1 MFTQFITILIIV
13 SIIGCILYGRR
24 LIKTEKVDA
33 VFGNPERAKGGTHW
47 IIVGSG
53 AILLIWLYYS
63 WDIAKGFYPKSANEL
78 CQVAKVNEALLG
90 LKYQFPIEEREFKS
104 TSIIKIENKNLQ
116 KITAEVQSSPDLT
129 NQQKINLV
137 RFIDKTKRLIPLLT
151 NEDLIEIETKQ
162 KLNEITGKINLLS
175 ENFKKTDYPF
185 ETEEELNTRL
195 QAVKEQGGWGITKID
210 SGTGSI
216 ENTIEVPLVAATKK
230 GLKFSAAAEE
240 LKIIDEEFFKLRN
253 HNPQF
258 KTSIKEL
265 KDEIKTY
272 RKNLND
278 NEEVASNYAKNIVK
292 IARRIE
298 FASIYPPNA
307 LNGMQNAIV
316 KFDNL
321 QKSEQGGLRLIDILL
336 FPAGT
341 IVSSGTSCSEQGS
354 GRWLP
359 KPSDTLNKFIL
370 MSKPSVG
377 YKNIP
382 LLWIDMM
389 DVSKIIG
396 FILPDWIADILPG
409 EYPVHSADGVVKQN
423 FKGKVLKIVT
433 GDFKLF
439 KIPVP
444 YGHIWDSFLRV
455 FLGLIFGILIGVP
468 LGLFMGLNRFAK
480 GFFDPLI
487 ELYRPVPPL
496 AWAPLIISVLGID
509 NTGKVFLLFMV
520 SLSIMI
526 ISARAGASGTQLS
539 KIHAAHSLGASK
551 KQILRYVIFPN
562 SLPEILTGIRV
573 AVGMCWGT
581 LVAAEFLAGT
591 TGIGFVENVA
601 KKYFQYEVIWI
612 TIFIMGMLGLLFDV
626 TLRKIINKKIP
637 QGVALKKW
645 KTNYR

>member
-1 MFTQFITILIIV
+1 MITQIITILILV
-13 SIIGCILYGRR
+13 SIVGCILYGRR

-47 IIVGSG
+47 VIVGSS
-53 AILLIWLYYS
+53 ALLLIWLYYS

-78 CQVAKVNEALLG
+78 CQVAKVNDSLLG

-104 TSIIKIENKNLQ
+104 TSIIKIENKNLNKINIEIQNSQDLNIQQ
-116 KITAEVQSSPDLT
+116 KTTLIEFINKT
-129 NQQKINLV
+129 NQ
-137 RFIDKTKRLIPLLT
+137 LIPLLT
-151 NEDLIEIETKQ
+151 NDNLMEMDTK
-162 KLNEITGKINLLS
+162 IKIKEMTDELKLLS
-175 ENFKKTDYPF
+175 SNFKKKDYPF
-185 ETEEELNTRL
+185 ETEAEKNERKK
-195 QAVKEQGGWGITKID
+195 AISEQGKWGIIKVQ

-216 ENTIEVPLVAATKK
+216 ENTLEVPLVPATDK
-230 GLKFSAAAEE
+230 GLKFHVAADE
-240 LKIIDEEFFKLRN
+240 LKIINDKFFKLRN
-253 HNPQF
+253 HNLQF
-258 KTSIKEL
+258 KNLIKEL
-265 KDEIKTY
+265 KEEIKTY

-278 NEEVASNYAKNIVK
+278 AEEIASTYAKDIVK

-298 FASIYPPNA
+298 YASIYPPNA
-307 LNGMQNAIV
+307 LNEMQSAIIE
-316 KFDNL
+316 FDDL
-321 QKSEQGGLRLIDILL
+321 QKAEQGGLRLVDILL

-341 IVSSGTSCSEQGS
+341 IIASGPSCSEQGS

-409 EYPVHSADGVVKQN
+409 EYPVHTKDGVVKQN
-423 FKGKVLKIVT
+423 FKGKILKVVT

-626 TLRKIINKKIP
+626 TLRKIIDKTIP
-637 QGVALKKW
+637 WRGKG
-645 KTNYR
+645 

>member
-1 MFTQFITILIIV
+1 MLTQFATILIFV
-13 SIIGCILYGRR
+13 AIIGCILYGRR

-47 IIVGSG
+47 IVVGSS
-53 AILLIWLYYS
+53 AILLVWLYYS

-78 CQVAKVNEALLG
+78 CQVAKINESLMG

-104 TSIIKIENKNLQ
+104 TSIIKIENKNLKNIANEIQ
-116 KITAEVQSSPDLT
+116 NSNDLN
-129 NQQKINLV
+129 NQQKNILIG
-137 RFIDKTKRLIPLLT
+137 FIDKTTQLIPLLT
-151 NEDLIEIETKQ
+151 NNNLMEMDTKVKIKEMTEEI
-162 KLNEITGKINLLS
+162 KILS
-175 ENFKKTDYPF
+175 SNFKKKDYPF
-185 ETEEELNTRL
+185 ETGEEKNERL
-195 QAVKEQGGWGITKID
+195 KAVSEQGGWGITTVRT
-210 SGTGSI
+210 GTGSI
-216 ENTIEVPLVAATKK
+216 ENTLEVPLVPGTNR
-230 GLKFSAAAEE
+230 GLKFHAAAAE
-240 LKIIDEEFFKLRN
+240 LKVISDKFFKLRN
-253 HNPQF
+253 HNSYF

-265 KDEIKTY
+265 KNEIKAYRKSLDDSDEI
-272 RKNLND
+272 
-278 NEEVASNYAKNIVK
+278 ASTYAKNIVK

-298 FASIYPPNA
+298 FASIYPPTA
-307 LNGMQNAIV
+307 LNEMKDAIIE
-316 KFDNL
+316 FDNL

-341 IVSSGTSCSEQGS
+341 IVASGPSCSEQGS

-359 KPSDTLNKFIL
+359 KPSDTFNKFIL

-382 LLWIDMM
+382 LLWIEMV
-389 DVSKIIG
+389 DVSSMVG
-396 FILPDWIADILPG
+396 FILPDWIADVLPG
-409 EYPVHSADGVVKQN
+409 EYPVHTKDGIVKEN
-423 FKGKVLKIVT
+423 FKSKVLKLVT

-439 KIPVP
+439 KVPVP

-455 FLGLIFGILIGVP
+455 FLGLVFGIIIGVP

-551 KQILRYVIFPN
+551 KQILRHVIFPN

-612 TIFIMGMLGLLFDV
+612 TIFIMGMLGLLFDI
-626 TLRKIINKKIP
+626 TLRKIIDKTIP
-637 QGVALKKW
+637 WRGKG
-645 KTNYR
+645 

>member
-1 MFTQFITILIIV
+1 MLTQFATILIFV
-13 SIIGCILYGRR
+13 AIIGCILYGRR

-47 IIVGSG
+47 IVVGSS
-53 AILLIWLYYS
+53 AILLVWLYYS

-78 CQVAKVNEALLG
+78 CQVAKINESLMG

-104 TSIIKIENKNLQ
+104 TSIIKIENKNL
-116 KITAEVQSSPDLT
+116 KNIANEIRNSNDL
-129 NQQKINLV
+129 NDQQKNILIG
-137 RFIDKTKRLIPLLT
+137 FIDKTTQLIPLLT
-151 NEDLIEIETKQ
+151 NNNLMEMDTKIKIKEMTEEI
-162 KLNEITGKINLLS
+162 KILS
-175 ENFKKTDYPF
+175 SNFKKKDYPF
-185 ETEEELNTRL
+185 ETEEEKNERL
-195 QAVKEQGGWGITKID
+195 KAVSEQGGWGITTVRT
-210 SGTGSI
+210 GTGSI
-216 ENTIEVPLVAATKK
+216 ENTLEVPLVPGTNR
-230 GLKFSAAAEE
+230 GLKFHAAAAE
-240 LKIIDEEFFKLRN
+240 LKVISDKFFKLRN
-253 HNPQF
+253 HNSNF

-265 KDEIKTY
+265 KNEIKMYRKSLDDSDEI
-272 RKNLND
+272 
-278 NEEVASNYAKNIVK
+278 ASTYAKNIVK

-298 FASIYPPNA
+298 FASIYPPTA
-307 LNGMQNAIV
+307 LNEMKDAIIE
-316 KFDNL
+316 FDNL

-341 IVSSGTSCSEQGS
+341 IVASGPSCSEQGS

-359 KPSDTLNKFIL
+359 KPSDTFNKFIL

-382 LLWIDMM
+382 LLWIEMV
-389 DVSKIIG
+389 DVSSMIG
-396 FILPDWIADILPG
+396 FILPDWIADVLPG
-409 EYPVHSADGVVKQN
+409 EYPVHTKDGIVKEN
-423 FKGKVLKIVT
+423 FKSKVLKLVT

-439 KIPVP
+439 KVPVP

-455 FLGLIFGILIGVP
+455 FLGLVFGIIIGVP

-551 KQILRYVIFPN
+551 KQILRHVIFPN

-612 TIFIMGMLGLLFDV
+612 TIFIMGMLGLLFDI
-626 TLRKIINKKIP
+626 TLRKIIDKTIP
-637 QGVALKKW
+637 WRGKG
-645 KTNYR
+645 

>member
-1 MFTQFITILIIV
+1 MFTQIVTILILV
-13 SIIGCILYGRR
+13 SIVGCILYGRR

-47 IIVGSG
+47 IIVGSS

-78 CQVAKVNEALLG
+78 CQVAKINESLLG

-104 TSIIKIENKNLQ
+104 TSVIKIENENL
-116 KITAEVQSSPDLT
+116 K
-129 NQQKINLV
+129 KINLEIKNSENLSSKQKIKLES
-137 RFIDKTKRLIPLLT
+137 FIIKTSQLIPLLT
-151 NEDLIEIETKQ
+151 NDNLMEMDTKIKIKEMTDELNILSSNFQ
-162 KLNEITGKINLLS
+162 KKE
-175 ENFKKTDYPF
+175 YPF
-185 ETEEELNTRL
+185 ETEQEKNYRNKAILDE
-195 QAVKEQGGWGITKID
+195 GGWGITTVKT
-210 SGTGSI
+210 GTGSI
-216 ENTIEVPLVAATKK
+216 ENTMEVPLIPTTNR
-230 GLKFSAAAEE
+230 GLKFDAAAKE
-240 LKIIDEEFFKLRN
+240 LKVISDKFFKLKN
-253 HNPQF
+253 HNTQF
-258 KTSIKEL
+258 KNSINEL
-265 KDEIKTY
+265 KDDVKAY
-272 RKNLND
+272 RNNLNESD
-278 NEEVASNYAKNIVK
+278 EIASSFAKNIVK

-298 FASIYPPNA
+298 FASIYPPDA
-307 LNGMQNAIV
+307 LNEMQNAIV
-316 KFDNL
+316 EFDNL
-321 QKSEQGGLRLIDILL
+321 QKKEQGGLRLIDILL

-341 IVSSGTSCSEQGS
+341 IVASGPSCSEQGS

-359 KPSDTLNKFIL
+359 KPSDTFNKFIL

-389 DVSKIIG
+389 DVSRIVG

-409 EYPVHSADGVVKQN
+409 EYPVHSKDGVVKQN
-423 FKGKVLKIVT
+423 FNGKVLKIVT

-444 YGHIWDSFLRV
+444 YGHIWDSFMRV
-455 FLGLIFGILIGVP
+455 FLGLIFGIIIGVP

-626 TLRKIINKKIP
+626 TLRKIIDKTIP
-637 QGVALKKW
+637 WRGKG
-645 KTNYR
+645 

>member
-1 MFTQFITILIIV
+1 M
-13 SIIGCILYGRR
+13 
-24 LIKTEKVDA
+24 TE
-33 VFGNPERAKGGTHW
+33 E
-47 IIVGSG
+47 
-53 AILLIWLYYS
+53 
-63 WDIAKGFYPKSANEL
+63 
-78 CQVAKVNEALLG
+78 
-90 LKYQFPIEEREFKS
+90 
-104 TSIIKIENKNLQ
+104 IKIL
-116 KITAEVQSSPDLT
+116 SS
-129 NQQKINLV
+129 
-137 RFIDKTKRLIPLLT
+137 
-151 NEDLIEIETKQ
+151 
-162 KLNEITGKINLLS
+162 
-175 ENFKKTDYPF
+175 NFKKKDYPF
-185 ETEEELNTRL
+185 ETEEEKNERL
-195 QAVKEQGGWGITKID
+195 KAVSEQGGWGITTVRT
-210 SGTGSI
+210 GTGSI
-216 ENTIEVPLVAATKK
+216 ENTLEVPLVPGTNR
-230 GLKFSAAAEE
+230 GLKFHAAAAE
-240 LKIIDEEFFKLRN
+240 LKVISDKFFKLRN
-253 HNPQF
+253 HNSNF

-265 KDEIKTY
+265 KNEIKVYRKSLDDSDEI
-272 RKNLND
+272 
-278 NEEVASNYAKNIVK
+278 ASTYAKNIVK

-298 FASIYPPNA
+298 FASIYPPTA
-307 LNGMQNAIV
+307 LNEMKDAIIE
-316 KFDNL
+316 FDNL

-341 IVSSGTSCSEQGS
+341 IVASGPSCSEQGS

-359 KPSDTLNKFIL
+359 KPSDTFNKFIL

-382 LLWIDMM
+382 LLWIEMV
-389 DVSKIIG
+389 DVSSMIG
-396 FILPDWIADILPG
+396 FILPDWIADVLPG
-409 EYPVHSADGVVKQN
+409 EYPVHTKDGIVKEN
-423 FKGKVLKIVT
+423 FKSKVLKLVT

-439 KIPVP
+439 KVPVP

-455 FLGLIFGILIGVP
+455 FLGLVFGIIIGVP

-551 KQILRYVIFPN
+551 KQILRHVIFPN

-612 TIFIMGMLGLLFDV
+612 TIFIMGMLGLLFDI
-626 TLRKIINKKIP
+626 TLRKIIDKTIP
-637 QGVALKKW
+637 WRGKG
-645 KTNYR
+645 

>member
-1 MFTQFITILIIV
+1 MLTQIVTFLIFFAV
-13 SIIGCILYGRR
+13 IGCILYGRR

-33 VFGNPERAKGGTHW
+33 VFGNPERARGGTHW
-47 IIVGSG
+47 IIVGSSF
-53 AILLIWLYYS
+53 LLLVWLYYS

-78 CQVAKVNEALLG
+78 CQVAKVNDSLLG

-104 TSIIKIENKNLQ
+104 TAQIKKENKNLKATLNEIKFSEDLNLQQ
-116 KITAEVQSSPDLT
+116 KTDLT
-129 NQQKINLV
+129 EFIN
-137 RFIDKTKRLIPLLT
+137 KTIQLIPLLT
-151 NEDLIEIETKQ
+151 NEDLIENETKF
-162 KLNEITGKINLLS
+162 KIDDITGKINLLT
-175 ENFKKTDYPF
+175 ENFRKPEYPF
-185 ETEEELNTRL
+185 ETEQEANERL
-195 QAVKEQGGWGITKID
+195 KAVSEQGDWGIIKVQ

-216 ENTIEVPLVAATKK
+216 ENTIEVPLVPETKR
-230 GLKFSAAAEE
+230 GLKFDAAAKE
-240 LKIIDEEFFKLRN
+240 LQIISDEFFKLRN

-258 KTSIKEL
+258 KDKIKEL
-265 KDEIKTY
+265 KDEIKAY
-272 RKNLND
+272 RKNLD
-278 NEEVASNYAKNIVK
+278 DTQEVASTYAKDIVK

-307 LNGMQNAIV
+307 LNEMQNAIIN
-316 KFDNL
+316 FDVA
-321 QKSEQGGLRLIDILL
+321 QKEAQGGLRFVDIFL

-341 IVSSGTSCSEQGS
+341 IVASGPSCSEQGS

-359 KPSDTLNKFIL
+359 KPSDTFDKFML
-370 MSKPSVG
+370 MLKPSVG
-377 YKNIP
+377 YKEIP
-382 LLWIDMM
+382 LLWIELV
-389 DVSKIIG
+389 DVSKMIG

-409 EYPVHSADGVVKQN
+409 EYPVHTQDGIVKQN
-423 FKGKVLKIVT
+423 FKGQVLKLVT

-439 KIPVP
+439 KVPVP

-455 FLGLIFGILIGVP
+455 FLGLVFGILIGVP

-626 TLRKIINKKIP
+626 TLRKIIDKTIP
-637 QGVALKKW
+637 WRGKG
-645 KTNYR
+645 

>member
-1 MFTQFITILIIV
+1 MLTQIVTLLIFV
-13 SIIGCILYGRR
+13 AIIGSILYGRR

-47 IIVGSG
+47 VIVGSA

-63 WDIAKGFYPKSANEL
+63 WDIAKAFYPKSANEL
-78 CQVAKVNEALLG
+78 CQVAKINESLMA
-90 LKYQFPIEEREFKS
+90 LKYQFPIDEREFKS
-104 TSIIKIENKNLQ
+104 TSIIKIENKNLKKIEKEIQNAPDLNDEQ
-116 KITAEVQSSPDLT
+116 KIIL
-129 NQQKINLV
+129 L
-137 RFIDKTKRLIPLLT
+137 RFISKTSQLIPLLT
-151 NEDLIEIETKQ
+151 NDYLMEENTKSRIKEMTEEIR
-162 KLNEITGKINLLS
+162 ILS
-175 ENFKKTDYPF
+175 SNFKKKDYPF
-185 ETEEELNTRL
+185 ETEADKIERL
-195 QAVKEQGGWGITKID
+195 KAVTEQGGWGIIKVQ

-216 ENTIEVPLVAATKK
+216 ENTIEVPVVPETNK
-230 GLKFSAAAEE
+230 GLKFHTAAED
-240 LKIIDEEFFKLRN
+240 LKIISDKFFKLRN
-253 HNPQF
+253 HNSNF
-258 KTSIKEL
+258 NTSIKGL
-265 KDEIKTY
+265 KNEIKLY
-272 RKNLND
+272 RESLD
-278 NEEVASNYAKNIVK
+278 DSEEIASDYAKNIVK

-298 FASIYPPNA
+298 FASIYPPGA
-307 LNGMQNAIV
+307 LDEMQSAIIE
-316 KFDNL
+316 FDNL
-321 QKSEQGGLRLIDILL
+321 QKSEQGGLRLIDIIL

-341 IVSSGTSCSEQGS
+341 IVASGPSCSEQGS

-359 KPSDTLNKFIL
+359 KPSDTFNKFIL

-382 LLWIDMM
+382 LLWIEMI
-389 DVSKIIG
+389 DVSSIIG

-409 EYPVHSADGVVKQN
+409 NYPVHTKDGIVKEN

-455 FLGLIFGILIGVP
+455 FLGLVFGIIIGVP

-551 KQILRYVIFPN
+551 RQILRYVIFPN

-626 TLRKIINKKIP
+626 TLRKIIDKTIP
-637 QGVALKKW
+637 WRGKG
-645 KTNYR
+645 

>member
-1 MFTQFITILIIV
+1 MLTQFATILIFV
-13 SIIGCILYGRR
+13 AIIGCILYGRR

-47 IIVGSG
+47 IVVGSS
-53 AILLIWLYYS
+53 AILLVWLYYS

-78 CQVAKVNEALLG
+78 CQVAKINESLMG

-104 TSIIKIENKNLQ
+104 TSIIKIENKNL
-116 KITAEVQSSPDLT
+116 KNIANEIRNSNDL
-129 NQQKINLV
+129 NDQQKNILIG
-137 RFIDKTKRLIPLLT
+137 FIDKTTQLIPLLT
-151 NEDLIEIETKQ
+151 NNNLMEMDTKIKIKEMTEEI
-162 KLNEITGKINLLS
+162 KILS
-175 ENFKKTDYPF
+175 SNFKKKDYPF
-185 ETEEELNTRL
+185 ETEEEKNERL
-195 QAVKEQGGWGITKID
+195 KAVSEQGGWGITTVRT
-210 SGTGSI
+210 GTGSI
-216 ENTIEVPLVAATKK
+216 ENTLEVPLVPGTNR
-230 GLKFSAAAEE
+230 GLKFHAAAAE
-240 LKIIDEEFFKLRN
+240 LKVISDKFFKLRN
-253 HNPQF
+253 HNSNF

-265 KDEIKTY
+265 KNEIKAY
-272 RKNLND
+272 RKSLD
-278 NEEVASNYAKNIVK
+278 DSEEIASTYAKNIVK

-298 FASIYPPNA
+298 FASIYPPTA
-307 LNGMQNAIV
+307 LNEMKDAIIE
-316 KFDNL
+316 FDNL

-341 IVSSGTSCSEQGS
+341 IVASGPSCSEQGS

-359 KPSDTLNKFIL
+359 KPSDTFNKFIL

-382 LLWIDMM
+382 LLWIEMV
-389 DVSKIIG
+389 DVSSMIG
-396 FILPDWIADILPG
+396 FILPDWIADVLPG
-409 EYPVHSADGVVKQN
+409 EYPVHTKDGIVNEN
-423 FKGKVLKIVT
+423 FKSKVLKLVT

-439 KIPVP
+439 KVPVP

-455 FLGLIFGILIGVP
+455 FLGLVFGIIIGVP

-551 KQILRYVIFPN
+551 KQILRHVIFPN

-612 TIFIMGMLGLLFDV
+612 TIFIMGMLGLLFDI
-626 TLRKIINKKIP
+626 TLRKIIDKTIP
-637 QGVALKKW
+637 WRGKG
-645 KTNYR
+645 

>member
-1 MFTQFITILIIV
+1 MFTQIITILILV

-47 IIVGSG
+47 IIVGSS
-53 AILLIWLYYS
+53 AILLVWLYYS

-78 CQVAKVNEALLG
+78 CQVAKINESLLG

-104 TSIIKIENKNLQ
+104 TSIIKIENKNLK
-116 KITAEVQSSPDLT
+116 KISLEIQNSPDLSNLQKNALVGFINKT
-129 NQQKINLV
+129 NK
-137 RFIDKTKRLIPLLT
+137 LIPLLT
-151 NEDLIEIETKQ
+151 NDNLMEINTKI
-162 KLNEITGKINLLS
+162 KIDEMTDEIRLLS
-175 ENFKKTDYPF
+175 TNFQKKDYPF
-185 ETEEELNTRL
+185 ETP
-195 QAVKEQGGWGITKID
+195 EQKNERQKAIAKQGSWGIVTV
-210 SGTGSI
+210 SAGTGSI
-216 ENTIEVPLVAATKK
+216 ENTIEVPLVPETDR
-230 GLKFSAAAEE
+230 GLKFHAAAEQ
-240 LKIIDEEFFKLRN
+240 LKKINDKFFKLRN

-258 KTSIKEL
+258 KNAIKEL
-265 KDEIKTY
+265 KTEIKLY
-272 RKNLND
+272 RKNLD
-278 NEEVASNYAKNIVK
+278 DTEEVASTYAKNIVK

-307 LNGMQNAIV
+307 LNEMQNAIIE
-316 KFDNL
+316 FDNL
-321 QKSEQGGLRLIDILL
+321 QKTEQGGLRLIDILL

-341 IVSSGTSCSEQGS
+341 IVASGPSCSEQGS

-389 DVSKIIG
+389 DVSQIIG
-396 FILPDWIADILPG
+396 FILPDWIADVLPG
-409 EYPVHSADGVVKQN
+409 EYPVHTKDGVVKQN

-455 FLGLIFGILIGVP
+455 FLGLVFGILIGVP

-551 KQILRYVIFPN
+551 RQILRYVIFPN

-626 TLRKIINKKIP
+626 TLRKIIDKTIP
-637 QGVALKKW
+637 WRGKG
-645 KTNYR
+645 

>member
-1 MFTQFITILIIV
+1 MLTQFLTILIFV
-13 SIIGCILYGRR
+13 AVIGCILYGRR
-24 LIKTEKVDA
+24 LIRTEKIDA

-47 IIVGSG
+47 VIVGSS
-53 AILLIWLYYS
+53 AILLLWLYYS

-78 CQVAKVNEALLG
+78 CQVAKINESLLG
-90 LKYQFPIEEREFKS
+90 LKYQFPIEEREYKS
-104 TSIIKIENKNLQ
+104 TSIIKIENKNLE
-116 KITAEVQSSPDLT
+116 KIATEIQGSLDLS
-129 NQQKINLV
+129 NQQKTILV
-137 RFIDKTKRLIPLLT
+137 SYIDKTKKLIPLLT
-151 NEDLIEIETKQ
+151 SESLMELETKN
-162 KLNEITGKINLLS
+162 KIKEMTEEIKLLS
-175 ENFKKTDYPF
+175 SNFQKEDYPF
-185 ETEEELNTRL
+185 ETEAQKIERRK
-195 QAVKEQGGWGITKID
+195 AISEQGEWGIVTVS
-210 SGTGSI
+210 SGTGTI
-216 ENTIEVPLVAATKK
+216 ENTIEVPLIPETNR
-230 GLKFSAAAEE
+230 GLKFDAAAAE
-240 LKIIDEEFFKLRN
+240 LKVINDKFFKVRN

-258 KTSIKEL
+258 KNSIKQI
-265 KDEIKTY
+265 KDDIKAY
-272 RKNLND
+272 RKSLND
-278 NEEVASNYAKNIVK
+278 TEEVASTYAKNIVK

-307 LNGMQNAIV
+307 LNEMKEAIIE
-316 KFDNL
+316 FDNL

-341 IVSSGTSCSEQGS
+341 IVASGPNCSEQGS

-359 KPSDTLNKFIL
+359 KPSDTFSKFIL
-370 MSKPSVG
+370 MSKPSIG

-382 LLWIDMM
+382 LLWIELV
-389 DVSKIIG
+389 DVSKMIG

-409 EYPVHSADGVVKQN
+409 EYPVHTKDGVVKEN
-423 FKGKVLKIVT
+423 FKSKVLKVVT
-433 GDFKLF
+433 GDFELF
-439 KIPVP
+439 KVPVP

-455 FLGLIFGILIGVP
+455 FLGLVFGILIGVP

-551 KQILRYVIFPN
+551 KQILRHVIFPN

-612 TIFIMGMLGLLFDV
+612 TIFIMGMLGLLFDI
-626 TLRKIINKKIP
+626 TLRKIIDKTIP
-637 QGVALKKW
+637 WRGKG
-645 KTNYR
+645 

>member
-1 MFTQFITILIIV
+1 MITQIITILILV
-13 SIIGCILYGRR
+13 SIVGCILYGRR

-47 IIVGSG
+47 VIVGSS
-53 AILLIWLYYS
+53 ALLLIWLYYS

-78 CQVAKVNEALLG
+78 CQVAKVNDSLLG

-104 TSIIKIENKNLQ
+104 TSIIKIENKNLN
-116 KITAEVQSSPDLT
+116 KITNEIQNSQDL
-129 NQQKINLV
+129 NIQQKTTLVGFIN
-137 RFIDKTKRLIPLLT
+137 KTTQLIPLLT
-151 NEDLIEIETKQ
+151 NDNLMEMDTK
-162 KLNEITGKINLLS
+162 TKIKEMTDELRLLS
-175 ENFKKTDYPF
+175 SNFKKKDYPF
-185 ETEEELNTRL
+185 ETEAEKNER
-195 QAVKEQGGWGITKID
+195 QKAISEQGKWGIIKVQA
-210 SGTGSI
+210 GTGSI
-216 ENTIEVPLVAATKK
+216 ENTLEVPLVPATDK
-230 GLKFSAAAEE
+230 GLKFHTAAEE
-240 LKIIDEEFFKLRN
+240 LQVINDKFFKLRN
-253 HNPQF
+253 HNSQF
-258 KTSIKEL
+258 KNSIKEL
-265 KDEIKTY
+265 KEEIKRY
-272 RKNLND
+272 RKNLD
-278 NEEVASNYAKNIVK
+278 DTKEIASTYAKDIVK

-298 FASIYPPNA
+298 YASIYPPNA
-307 LNGMQNAIV
+307 LNDMQSAIV
-316 KFDNL
+316 EFDNL
-321 QKSEQGGLRLIDILL
+321 QKSEQGGLRLVDILL

-341 IVSSGTSCSEQGS
+341 IVASGPSCSEQGS

-409 EYPVHSADGVVKQN
+409 EYPIHTNEGTVKQN
-423 FKGKVLKIVT
+423 LKGKVLKVVT

-455 FLGLIFGILIGVP
+455 FLGLVFGILIGVP

-551 KQILRYVIFPN
+551 RQILRYVIFPN

-626 TLRKIINKKIP
+626 TLRKIIDKTIP
-637 QGVALKKW
+637 WRGKG
-645 KTNYR
+645 

>member
-1 MFTQFITILIIV
+1 MLTQILTVLILATIIG
-13 SIIGCILYGRR
+13 SIIYGRK
-24 LIKTEKVDA
+24 LIQTEKVDA

-47 IIVGSG
+47 VILGSCT
-53 AILLIWLYYS
+53 ILLIWMYYS
-63 WDIAKGFYPKSANEL
+63 WDIARGFYPKSANEL
-78 CQVAKVNEALLG
+78 CQVAKVNDSLLA
-90 LKYQFPIEEREFKS
+90 LKYQFPIDQRELKS
-104 TSIIKIENKNLQ
+104 TAQIKNENENLRQ
-116 KITAEVQSSPDLT
+116 LSAEIQNSNVSA
-129 NQQKINLV
+129 QQKEILIGFLN
-137 RFIDKTKRLIPLLT
+137 KTSQLIPLLT
-151 NEDLIEIETKQ
+151 NEDLIENETKE
-162 KLNEITGKINLLS
+162 KIIEITWKINLLT
-175 ENFKKTDYPF
+175 ENFQKPDYPF
-185 ETEEELNTRL
+185 ETEQQVQERL
-195 QAVKEQGGWGITKID
+195 QAANDEGGWGIVKVD
-210 SGTGSI
+210 AGSGSI
-216 ENTIEVPLVAATKK
+216 ENTLEVPLIPSTDK
-230 GLKFSAAAEE
+230 GLKFHAAAEE
-240 LKIIDEEFFKLRN
+240 ISLISEEFFKLRN
-253 HNPQF
+253 HNSQF
-258 KTSIKEL
+258 KNQIKEI
-265 KDEIKTY
+265 KDQIKIY
-272 RKNLND
+272 RDELSD
-278 NEEVASNYAKNIVK
+278 SEEVASEYAKNIVK

-307 LNGMQNAIV
+307 LDDLQKAVVN
-316 KFDNL
+316 FDNT
-321 QKSEQGGLRLIDILL
+321 KNEIQGGLRLVDIFL

-341 IVSSGTSCSEQGS
+341 IVASGQSCSEQGS

-359 KPSDTLNKFIL
+359 KPSDTFNKFVL

-377 YKNIP
+377 YKDVP
-382 LLWIDMM
+382 LLWIQLI
-389 DVSKIIG
+389 DVSQMIG
-396 FILPDWIADILPG
+396 FILPDWIADIIPG
-409 EYPVHSADGVVKQN
+409 EYPIHTKDGVVVQN
-423 FKGKVLKIVT
+423 FKGNVLKVVT
-433 GDFKLF
+433 GDFSLF
-439 KIPVP
+439 KVPVP

-455 FLGLIFGILIGVP
+455 LLGLIFGIIIGVP

-509 NTGKVFLLFMV
+509 NSGKIFLLFMV

-626 TLRKIINKKIP
+626 TLRKLIDKYIP
-637 QGVALKKW
+637 WRGKG
-645 KTNYR
+645 